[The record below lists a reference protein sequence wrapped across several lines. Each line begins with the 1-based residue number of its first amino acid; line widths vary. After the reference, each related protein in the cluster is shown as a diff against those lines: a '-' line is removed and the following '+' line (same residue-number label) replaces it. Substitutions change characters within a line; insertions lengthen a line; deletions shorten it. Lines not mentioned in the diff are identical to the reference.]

1 MTIED
6 RLKKVEL
13 ELAWAR
19 RSSRQI
25 LAAIVL
31 TVGALALGL
40 AVSTGP
46 GVAHGE
52 AAKSVRASAF
62 IVEDEAGRTR
72 ATLEMY
78 TDPILHS
85 VTPALH
91 LFDEKGEVRA
101 ALRILLGRPV
111 LSLYDKA
118 GNSRLTLEDGLLAII
133 DKAGNVRV
141 KLEEFKGETSLYL
154 FDEAGLGLELG
165 PESVCDGITSGV
177 RNPQNP

>member
-40 AVSTGP
+40 TVSTGL

-78 TDPILHS
+78 TDPILRS

-118 GNSRLTLEDGLLAII
+118 GRSRLTLEDGLFAII
-133 DKAGNVRV
+133 DKAGRVRV
-141 KLEEFKGETSLYL
+141 KLEEFKGEVFLGL
-154 FDEAGLGLELG
+154 FDENGLGLKLGHQGYEL
-165 PESVCDGITSGV
+165 I
-177 RNPQNP
+177 R

>member
-25 LAAIVL
+25 LAAIAL
-31 TVGALALGL
+31 TVGALVLGL

-78 TDPILHS
+78 TDPILRS
-85 VTPALH
+85 ETPALR

-111 LSLYDKA
+111 LSLYDEA
-118 GNSRLTLEDGLLAII
+118 GMVRLTLEDGLFAII
-133 DKAGNVRV
+133 DKAGSVRA

-154 FDEAGLGLELG
+154 FDENGLGLKLG
-165 PESVCDGITSGV
+165 HQGYEEI
-177 RNPQNP
+177 R